1 MYKLIQV
8 GSRTYYIDCST
19 KIGLYKINER
29 DVCFIDSGVDGNAGE
44 QALGI
49 IDRRGWTLKMIIN
62 THSHADHMGGNNVMQ
77 ARTGCR
83 VYARGADV
91 SIIRDT
97 ILNTS
102 YIYGGFP
109 FQKLRNRFLFASPCE
124 AFELRDSVLPD
135 GMEAIDLDGHS
146 FAMTGIRT
154 SDGVCFVA
162 DSVMS
167 VAALEKYHIPFI
179 YDAKKHLDT
188 LSALEKLDA
197 ELFVPSHFA
206 PIKDIASLAGIN
218 RDKVLEV
225 IERVLAI
232 CKKPM
237 GFDEILK
244 NLFDSYGLVMD
255 MNQYILVNSTLRS
268 LLSFLFD
275 MGRVS
280 MSFDANRFLWE
291 SCGAC

>member
-1 MYKLIQV
+1 MYELIQA

-19 KIGLYKINER
+19 KIGLYKINET
-29 DVCFIDSGVDGNAGE
+29 DVCFIDSGADEAAGE
-44 QALGI
+44 KALGI
-49 IDRRGWTLKMIIN
+49 LGERGWTLKMIIN
-62 THSHADHMGGNNVMQ
+62 THSHADHTGGNNFLQ

-91 SIIRDT
+91 SIMRDT

-102 YIYGGFP
+102 YVYGGYP
-109 FQKLRNRFLFASPCE
+109 FQKLRNRFLFASPSE
-124 AFELRDSVLPD
+124 ASELRDSVLPD
-135 GMEAIDLDGHS
+135 GMEAINLDGHS
-146 FAMTGIRT
+146 FAMTGFMT

-167 VAALEKYHIPFI
+167 AAALKKYHIPFI
-179 YDAKKHLDT
+179 YDAKKHLET

-197 ELFVPSHFA
+197 ELFVPSHFPPMRDVKA
-206 PIKDIASLAGIN
+206 LAGIN

-225 IERVLAI
+225 IDRILAI

-255 MNQYILVNSTLRS
+255 INQYILASSTLRS
-268 LLSFLFD
+268 LMSCLHD

-280 MSFDANRFLWE
+280 MGFEANRFLWE
-291 SCGAC
+291 SSGA